1 MDQVVDVPKIDVMY
15 QSLRQRALKG
25 TTEGLGDEKI
35 LVFRRTLDISFES
48 LSQPSDLHRVGPDR
62 KFVGTGFEL
71 ITQAR
76 QLLVP
81 SHEAM

>member
-35 LVFRRTLDISFES
+35 LVFRRTLDIRFER
-48 LSQPSDLHRVGPDR
+48 LSQPPGLHFVGPDR

-71 ITQAR
+71 ITQVR
-76 QLLVP
+76 QPLVP
-81 SHEAM
+81 SNEIM